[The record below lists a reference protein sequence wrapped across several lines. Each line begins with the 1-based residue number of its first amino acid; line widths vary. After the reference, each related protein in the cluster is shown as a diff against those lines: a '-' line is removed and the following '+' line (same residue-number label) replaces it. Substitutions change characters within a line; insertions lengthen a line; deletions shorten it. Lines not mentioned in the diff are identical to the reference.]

1 MPSAEVIFQS
11 ANWVNGYTHDELHNV
26 YAEIVDYFT
35 DEVVKEVLEKYNN
48 SLDFNSQKV

>member
-11 ANWVNGYTHDELHNV
+11 ANWVNNYTQHELTQCYN
-26 YAEIVDYFT
+26 EIVDYFT